1 VTRVVVIAFHGAQTL
16 DVTGPAEVFA
26 AAARQ
31 VGRPAY
37 RVEVASM
44 GGRPIETTSGIV
56 VRTRDLRRIRPGA
69 KDTVIVSGGDAEAIR
84 AVVGEAPLLAW
95 LARASRKVE
104 RTASVC
110 SGAFLLAAAG
120 ILDGLRAT
128 THWSACDTL
137 AQLFP
142 AVEIDRNAIFVRQ
155 GKVWTSAGVTTG
167 IDMALAM
174 VEDDLGRAVADAVAA
189 RLVLYVRRPGFQ
201 SQFSDA
207 LVAQTSTSDPLGP
220 ALSWVRGHLVEAD
233 VARLAKHAGLSVRT
247 LHRRCL
253 DQLGTT
259 PAKLLD
265 KLRVEHAR
273 TLLQT
278 SSLPAKTL
286 AAQCG
291 FGSAARMRRA
301 FARELG
307 VGPRAYRMLFGGA
320 HAEVAPPTVGA
331 AWPWTSRME

>member
-1 VTRVVVIAFHGAQTL
+1 MARVIVIAFDGAQTL

-31 VGRPAY
+31 VGRPVY
-37 RVEVASM
+37 RVELASL
-44 GGRPIETTSGIV
+44 GGGSIETSSRIV
-56 VRTRDLRRIRPGA
+56 VRTRDLRRMRPGP
-69 KDTVIVSGGDAEAIR
+69 KDTVIVSGGDTEAIR
-84 AVVGEAPLLAW
+84 AVVGRAPVLRW
-95 LARASRKVE
+95 LARAHRIVG
-104 RTASVC
+104 RMASVC
-110 SGAFLLAAAG
+110 SGAFVLAAAG
-120 ILDGLRAT
+120 LLDGLRAT
-128 THWSACDTL
+128 THWSGCDTL
-137 AQLFP
+137 ARLFP
-142 AVEIDRNAIFVRQ
+142 AVVVDRNAIFVRQ

-207 LVAQTSTSDPLGP
+207 LVAQTSSSDPLGP
-220 ALSWVRGHLVEAD
+220 ALSWVRGHLTDAD
-233 VARLAKHAGLSVRT
+233 VERLAKHAGLSVRT

-278 SSLPAKTL
+278 SAVPAKTL
-286 AAQCG
+286 ASQCG

-307 VGPRAYRMLFGGA
+307 VGPRAYRMLFGAALAEGA
-320 HAEVAPPTVGA
+320 KTASH
-331 AWPWTSRME
+331 